1 MTRARR
7 AASELDETEAEVP
20 HEAARLSSLSEMD
33 ALAAPGSQAQY
44 SPRLPRQLRVIVA
57 WTPATMARKSFA
69 WILLW

>member
-1 MTRARR
+1 M
-7 AASELDETEAEVP
+7 P
-20 HEAARLSSLSEMD
+20 HEAARLSSPSEMD

-57 WTPATMARKSFA
+57 WTPATMARKNSA